1 MATAS
6 TREYNPSTGNLIGNV
21 NSLQFGNVVIGKSS
35 AVKVIDLIVADV
47 TYISNVTLEI
57 VSSDLVTVNAS
68 PTDIGADGSAGNGN
82 FGVEYS
88 SEFLPR
94 RTITRFFAGIEDPV
108 TVGTRAG
115 NISNY
120 VYLNI
125 KMNSDSTGAGAVTYR
140 WQFDFS

>member
-1 MATAS
+1 MATAT
-6 TREYNPSTGNLIGNV
+6 TREYNPSTGNLVGNV
-21 NSLQFGNVVIGKSS
+21 NSLQFGNVVIGKAS
-35 AVKVIDLIVADV
+35 AVKVIDLVVPDV

-57 VSSDLVTVNAS
+57 ISSDLVTVNAS

-82 FGVEYS
+82 FGIEYGS
-88 SEFLPR
+88 DFLPR
-94 RTITRFFAGIEDPV
+94 RTLIRFSAGIDDPV
-108 TVGTRAG
+108 TVGTRSG

-125 KMNSDSTGAGAVTYR
+125 KMNSDSTGKGTVTYR